1 VLPAVTSVSEV
12 LFLQLILFAN
22 TVVFFCSL
30 LGPRISLT
38 LFEVTAVTALAS
50 DDVAS
55 KRSITHAILDLF
67 SETMAHKSAFQFSCL
82 LRHRGQFRDNFFFF
96 LRKDYIPQYYRRLTS

>member
-1 VLPAVTSVSEV
+1 MLPAVTSVSEV

-38 LFEVTAVTALAS
+38 LFEVTALAS